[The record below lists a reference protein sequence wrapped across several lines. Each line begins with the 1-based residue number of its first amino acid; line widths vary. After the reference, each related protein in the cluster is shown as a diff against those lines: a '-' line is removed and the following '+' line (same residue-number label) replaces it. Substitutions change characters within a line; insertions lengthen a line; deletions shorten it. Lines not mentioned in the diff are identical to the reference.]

1 MVGGGRSGQ
10 STHVCFAPVLLQ
22 ITPVLVRSASSAYTC
37 QAKRDMAQTRHLACS
52 ELNWNTAPPAL
63 HRRTM
68 LREQGRLAAGRYGQ
82 PTSRVPMPLPYM
94 W

>member
-10 STHVCFAPVLLQ
+10 STHVCFAPVRLQ
-22 ITPVLVRSASSAYTC
+22 ITPVSVRSASSAYTC
-37 QAKRDMAQTRHLACS
+37 QAKRGVAQPRHLACS
-52 ELNWNTAPPAL
+52 GIGTGPASAASQDDVEGKG
-63 HRRTM
+63 RR
-68 LREQGRLAAGRYGQ
+68 AAGRYGQ